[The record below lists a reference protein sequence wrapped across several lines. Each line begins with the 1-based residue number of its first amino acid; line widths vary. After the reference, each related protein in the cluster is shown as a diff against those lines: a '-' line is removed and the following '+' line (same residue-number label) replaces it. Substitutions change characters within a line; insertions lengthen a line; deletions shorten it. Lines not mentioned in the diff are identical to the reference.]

1 LSNFRKSVFARE
13 ERFIAKIVH
22 TLSWGSSKVKEHF
35 MHYVALFVVVTIA
48 VWAGLTLYKFVR
60 L

>member
-1 LSNFRKSVFARE
+1 M
-13 ERFIAKIVH
+13 
-22 TLSWGSSKVKEHF
+22 KET
-35 MHYVALFVVVTIA
+35 MHYVILLVVITVG

>member
-1 LSNFRKSVFARE
+1 MKENL
-13 ERFIAKIVH
+13 VH
-22 TLSWGSSKVKEHF
+22 
-35 MHYVALFVVVTIA
+35 YAALFVVVTIA